1 MCTVPPLLKQD
12 PQMTYPG
19 FKPTVEQLSLKEM
32 KSSLLDKMEC
42 SPNKELEDI
51 KIEPKQKVEEVR
63 VEMFNDPD
71 KADTMMEYLAT
82 KNKLLHDMI
91 SQLEEKIAEKDEL
104 LVKYQYR
111 CGELQKGTHR
121 SSGKFKQ

>member
-1 MCTVPPLLKQD
+1 MCAAQPLLKQD

-19 FKPTVEQLSLKEM
+19 FNPTVEQLSLKEV

-42 SPNKELEDI
+42 SHNKELEDI
-51 KIEPKQKVEEVR
+51 KIEPKEEVGEE
-63 VEMFNDPD
+63 VQVDDPD
-71 KADTMMEYLAT
+71 KADVMMEYLAT

-111 CGELQKGTHR
+111 REELHKGTHR
-121 SSGKFKQ
+121 SSGKFK

>member
-1 MCTVPPLLKQD
+1 
-12 PQMTYPG
+12 
-19 FKPTVEQLSLKEM
+19 M
-32 KSSLLDKMEC
+32 KSSLPDKMEC
-42 SPNKELEDI
+42 SHNKELEDI
-51 KIEPKQKVEEVR
+51 KIEPKEEVEE
-63 VEMFNDPD
+63 EMQVDDPD

-111 CGELQKGTHR
+111 HEELHKGTHR
-121 SSGKFKQ
+121 SSGKFK